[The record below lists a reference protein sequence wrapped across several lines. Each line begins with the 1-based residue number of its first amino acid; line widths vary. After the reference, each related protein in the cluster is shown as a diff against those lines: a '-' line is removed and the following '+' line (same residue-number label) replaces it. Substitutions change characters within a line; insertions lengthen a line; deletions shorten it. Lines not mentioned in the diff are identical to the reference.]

1 MSVDNEILF
10 FNERDG
16 PYFPVLK
23 VLHKCTCSALRD
35 ASAPILMPT
44 RGDLSG
50 RGARAD
56 PDILPKLQVDRGA
69 IEFVL
74 KGANIMCPGLTSKGG
89 RLVEG
94 LPKDAVVVRP
104 MRFNA
109 PGDGLSELSL
119 HRAPTVNRPSWRRA
133 RSTLSP
139 SASCSWARTKCTER
153 RCNCAVVPA

>member
-23 VLHKCTCSALRD
+23 VLHKCTSSALRTPRRP
-35 ASAPILMPT
+35 SSCQPVETCL
-44 RGDLSG
+44 GG
-50 RGARAD
+50 GRAD

-109 PGDGLSELSL
+109 PEDGLSEPNAP
-119 HRAPTVNRPSWRRA
+119 RPTVNRPSWRRA

-153 RCNCAVVPA
+153 RCDSVLWSRR